1 MIGWTPISSFK
12 RLAIDDP
19 DDESPMTDAADI
31 LNDMILELTREPMTR
46 ADAEEL
52 ADRWYDVAIGNGSSA
67 AELDD
72 AAGMPVPDYILQ
84 TFGEAGQELML

>member
-1 MIGWTPISSFK
+1 MIGWTPISSFR
-12 RLAIDDP
+12 RLTIDDP

-31 LNDMILELTREPMTR
+31 LNDMILEQTREPMTR

-52 ADRWYDVAIGNGSSA
+52 ADRWYEVAIGNGSSA
-67 AELDD
+67 AEMDD